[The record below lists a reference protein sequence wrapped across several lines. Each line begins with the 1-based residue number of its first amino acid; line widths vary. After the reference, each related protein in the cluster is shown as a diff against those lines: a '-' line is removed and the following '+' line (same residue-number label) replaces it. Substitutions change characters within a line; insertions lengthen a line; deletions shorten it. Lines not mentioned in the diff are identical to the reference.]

1 MLPVP
6 ETLLVKRYAMKLRIA
21 DLQRNEIDELLFQA
35 LRAVY
40 QFERSK
46 VAHFG
51 LTYEGIYLLQYLRRK
66 SPARMGDIAEEMKIP
81 VSTATR
87 VVDRLQKK
95 NLLSRCKDPNDKRNI
110 LVSLENAG
118 DKIVQDVE
126 NHTFQVLTQNLAD
139 FKEEDIDGFIRTAA
153 RLNRILNE

>member
-1 MLPVP
+1 
-6 ETLLVKRYAMKLRIA
+6 MKTRIA
-21 DLQRNEIDELLFQA
+21 NLQRNEIDEILFQA
-35 LRAVY
+35 LRSVY

-46 VAHFG
+46 VAQFG

-66 SPARMGDIAEEMKIP
+66 SPAKMGDIAEEMKIP

-110 LVSLENAG
+110 LVSLEDAG

-126 NHTFQVLTQNLAD
+126 EHTFRVLTQNLMD
-139 FKEEDIDGFIRTAA
+139 FNEDDINGFIHTAA
-153 RLNRILNE
+153 QLSRILNE